1 MIFET
6 YKPTGILRNHVENY
20 LVIKTE
26 QAISEA
32 IIPETSP
39 VLSFRSKGQHSYW
52 ANDIQKDL
60 PPSAITGLRKS
71 VKPIFLSKN
80 TETILVKFKPCGSAL
95 FFKEPL
101 QNFSEVSI
109 SLYDFLPGQVVLGVE
124 EQLAK
129 DSNNL
134 QKISTIENF
143 LLSLFSSDEISL
155 LIGTITGLH
164 TVSSDAEITLEANPD
179 DLHKEKLQSLRQTEI
194 NRFSIGIQSFF
205 DDDLE
210 WMNRVHRAN
219 EAEASVKRAQDAGFE
234 NITVDLIYGY
244 PLLNDQKWKYNLD
257 KVFELGV
264 PHVSSY
270 SMTVEPKTALA
281 SFIKKKKQPAMDDQ
295 QSAEQFILLMDA
307 MQTHGF
313 EHYEI
318 SNFCKPGHYSRH
330 NSNYWKGV
338 KYLGIGPSA
347 HSYNGE
353 TRQWNI
359 ANNAQYIQAMETGH
373 IPAETETLTETDRL
387 NEYIMTS
394 LRTIWGLEL
403 NKLNSIAPGD
413 ASQLLIAAK
422 RYFDN
427 YWIEQKDGVIYLTQM
442 GKLYADSIAS
452 GLFF

>member
-1 MIFET
+1 MAGIYIHIPFCKQACHYCDFHFST
-6 YKPTGILRNHVENY
+6 SLKYKDELLQA
-20 LVIKTE
+20 LVKEI
-26 QAISEA
+26 Q
-32 IIPETSP
+32 
-39 VLSFRSKGQHSYW
+39 L
-52 ANDIQKDL
+52 QKDYFN
-60 PPSAITGLRKS
+60 S
-71 VKPIFLSKN
+71 
-80 TETILVKFKPCGSAL
+80 ETIETIYFGGGTP
-95 FFKEPL
+95 
-101 QNFSEVSI
+101 
-109 SLYDFLPGQVVLGVE
+109 SLL
-124 EQLAK
+124 
-129 DSNNL
+129 
-134 QKISTIENF
+134 
-143 LLSLFSSDEISL
+143 SSDEISL

-403 NKLNSIAPGD
+403 NKLNSIAPGA